1 MSMKTTR
8 LKTLLTALV
17 LGSLMQSAPI
27 WAQQPQADA
36 KMADPSVIA
45 AIKTAYPNTAFDQI
59 NATPIEGIYEVV
71 MGKNIAYTDRTG
83 QYFLFGNLF
92 DMRTQ
97 TDLTQPKRL
106 SLNKIDVKKLP
117 LADAIKSV
125 KGKGERKLVVFADPN
140 CGYCKRFEA
149 ELEKVDNITVYTYL
163 MPILS
168 QDSIAKAKA
177 IWCSKDR
184 QDAWKSL
191 MVENVMPAPTDCEN
205 PIERNVALGR
215 SYGVNGTPT
224 LVAADGRML
233 PGYVAADRL
242 ESWLEGG
249 Q

>member
-1 MSMKTTR
+1 MKKTR
-8 LKTLLTALV
+8 LKSLLAAIIMGSALQA
-17 LGSLMQSAPI
+17 GQTM
-27 WAQQPQADA
+27 AQQYQAVSQA
-36 KMADPSVIA
+36 ADPSVIA

-106 SLNKIDVKKLP
+106 SLNKIDFNKLP
-117 LADAIKSV
+117 LGDAIKTV
-125 KGKGERKLVVFADPN
+125 KGKGERQLVVFADPN

-168 QDSIAKAKA
+168 QDSITKAKA
-177 IWCSKDR
+177 IWCAKD
-184 QDAWKSL
+184 QSAAWRSL
-191 MVENVMPAPTDCEN
+191 MIDNVVPVSGDCEN
-205 PIERNVALGR
+205 PVERNVTLGR
-215 SYGVNGTPT
+215 GYGVNGTPT

-242 ESWLEGG
+242 EAWLGG
-249 Q
+249 TQ

>member
-1 MSMKTTR
+1 MKKTR
-8 LKTLLTALV
+8 LKSLLAAIIMGSALQA
-17 LGSLMQSAPI
+17 GQTI
-27 WAQQPQADA
+27 AQQHQAVSQA
-36 KMADPSVIA
+36 ADPSVIA

-106 SLNKIDVKKLP
+106 SLNKIDFNKLP
-117 LADAIKSV
+117 LGDAIKTV
-125 KGKGERKLVVFADPN
+125 KGKGERQLVVFADPN

-168 QDSIAKAKA
+168 QDSITKAKA
-177 IWCSKDR
+177 IWCAKD
-184 QDAWKSL
+184 QSAAWRSL
-191 MVENVMPAPTDCEN
+191 MIDNVVPVSGDCEN
-205 PIERNVALGR
+205 PVERNVTLGR
-215 SYGVNGTPT
+215 GYGVNGTPT

-242 ESWLEGG
+242 EAWLGG
-249 Q
+249 TQ

>member
-1 MSMKTTR
+1 MKTTR
-8 LKTLLTALV
+8 LKSLLAAVILGGALQA
-17 LGSLMQSAPI
+17 GQTM
-27 WAQQPQADA
+27 AQQPQAVSQA
-36 KMADPSVIA
+36 ADPSVIT

-92 DMRTQ
+92 VMRTQ

-106 SLNKIDVKKLP
+106 SLNKIEFNKLP
-117 LADAIKSV
+117 LGDAIKTV
-125 KGKGERKLVVFADPN
+125 KGKGERQLVVFADPN
-140 CGYCKRFEA
+140 CSYCKRFEA

-168 QDSIAKAKA
+168 QDSITKAKA
-177 IWCSKDR
+177 IWCAKD
-184 QDAWKSL
+184 QSSAWRSL
-191 MVENVMPAPTDCEN
+191 MIDNVVPVSGDCEN
-205 PIERNVALGR
+205 PVERNVTLGR
-215 SYGVNGTPT
+215 GYGVNGTPT

-242 ESWLEGG
+242 EAWLGG
-249 Q
+249 TQ

>member
-1 MSMKTTR
+1 MKTTR
-8 LKTLLTALV
+8 LKSLLAAIIMGSALQA
-17 LGSLMQSAPI
+17 GQTI
-27 WAQQPQADA
+27 AQQHQAVSQA
-36 KMADPSVIA
+36 ADPSVIA

-106 SLNKIDVKKLP
+106 SLNKIEFNKLP
-117 LADAIKSV
+117 LGDAIKTV
-125 KGKGERKLVVFADPN
+125 KGKGERQLVVFADPN

-168 QDSIAKAKA
+168 QDSITKAKA
-177 IWCSKDR
+177 IWCAKD
-184 QDAWKSL
+184 QSAAWRSL
-191 MVENVMPAPTDCEN
+191 MIDNVVPVSGDCEN
-205 PIERNVALGR
+205 PVERNVTLGR
-215 SYGVNGTPT
+215 GYGVNGTPT

-242 ESWLEGG
+242 EAWLGG
-249 Q
+249 TQ

>member
-1 MSMKTTR
+1 MKTTR
-8 LKTLLTALV
+8 LKSLLAAMIMGSALQA
-17 LGSLMQSAPI
+17 GPI
-27 WAQQPQADA
+27 FAQEPPAAPQA
-36 KMADPSVIA
+36 ADPAVIT

-59 NATPIEGIYEVV
+59 NTTPIEGIYEVV

-83 QYFLFGNLF
+83 QYFLFGSLF

-106 SLNKIDVKKLP
+106 SLNKIDFNKLP
-117 LADAIKSV
+117 LGDAIKTV
-125 KGKGERKLVVFADPN
+125 KGKGERQLVVFADPN

-168 QDSIAKAKA
+168 QDSITKAKA
-177 IWCSKDR
+177 IWCAKD
-184 QDAWKSL
+184 QSAAWRSL
-191 MVENVMPAPTDCEN
+191 MIDNVVPVSGDCEN
-205 PIERNVALGR
+205 PVERNVTLGR
-215 SYGVNGTPT
+215 GYGVNGTPT

-242 ESWLEGG
+242 EAWLGG
-249 Q
+249 TQ

>member
-1 MSMKTTR
+1 MKTTR
-8 LKTLLTALV
+8 LKSLLAAIIMGSALQA
-17 LGSLMQSAPI
+17 GPI
-27 WAQQPQADA
+27 LAQEPPAVSQA
-36 KMADPSVIA
+36 ADPSVIT

-59 NATPIEGIYEVV
+59 NTTPIEGIYEVV

-83 QYFLFGNLF
+83 QYFLFVNLF

-106 SLNKIDVKKLP
+106 SLNKIDFNKLP
-117 LADAIKSV
+117 LADAIKTV
-125 KGKGERKLVVFADPN
+125 KGKGERQLVVFADPN

-168 QDSIAKAKA
+168 QDSITKAKA
-177 IWCSKDR
+177 IWCAKD
-184 QDAWKSL
+184 QSAAWRSL
-191 MVENVMPAPTDCEN
+191 MIDNVVPVSGDCEN
-205 PIERNVALGR
+205 PVERNVTLGR
-215 SYGVNGTPT
+215 GYGVNGTPT

-242 ESWLEGG
+242 EAWLGG
-249 Q
+249 TQ